1 MSKPAFFDA
10 YRSEIDAALSQFL
23 EQTSRENTQL
33 TEAMRYSLLL
43 GGKRVRPMLC
53 LATANALGT
62 SHQLALHAACAL
74 EFIHAYSLVHDDL
87 PAMDNDALRRG
98 QPTCHIA
105 FDEATAILTGDALQS
120 SAFHLL
126 TLSEFKQPDSIK
138 LALVRELA
146 SASGALGMVL
156 GQAID
161 LSAVGNALSI
171 EDLEQMHQHK
181 TGKLIEAS
189 VIMGALCASADR
201 ASVQALRHYAQA
213 LGLAFQVQ
221 DDILDVTGDTAT
233 IGKSAGADIALNKP
247 TYVSLLGLD
256 GARAKLEHLY
266 QTCINSLDELHEGNT
281 AELKAIARY
290 VVERE
295 H

>member
-1 MSKPAFFDA
+1 MSKPDFFDA
-10 YRSEIDAALSQFL
+10 YRTEIDAALSQFL
-23 EQTSRENTQL
+23 TQTSRENTQL

-126 TLSEFKQPDSIK
+126 TLPDFKQSDSTK
-138 LALVRELA
+138 LALVKELA
-146 SASGALGMVL
+146 SASGAMGMVL

-161 LSAVGNALSI
+161 LSAVGNALSL
-171 EDLEQMHQHK
+171 EALEQMHQHK

-189 VIMGALCASADR
+189 VIMGATCASADQTTM
-201 ASVQALRHYAQA
+201 QALRTYAKA

-256 GARAKLEHLY
+256 GAQVKLERLY
-266 QTCINSLDELHEGNT
+266 QICISSLGELQDCDT
-281 AELKAIARY
+281 IELEAIARY
-290 VVERE
+290 VIERE

>member
-1 MSKPAFFDA
+1 MSIPDFFDA
-10 YRSEIDAALSQFL
+10 YRAEIDAALSHFL
-23 EQTSRENTQL
+23 TQTSRENTQL

-53 LATANALGT
+53 LATAKALGT
-62 SHQLALHAACAL
+62 SAQLALHAACAL

-126 TLSEFKQPDSIK
+126 TLSDLNQPDSIK
-138 LALVRELA
+138 LALVNELA
-146 SASGALGMVL
+146 SAGGALGMVL

-161 LSAVGNALSI
+161 LSAVGNALSL
-171 EDLEQMHQHK
+171 ETLEQMHQHK

-189 VIMGALCASADR
+189 VSMGAICASADQ
-201 ASVQALRHYAQA
+201 ATMQALRNYAKA

-247 TYVSLLGLD
+247 TYVSLLGLE
-256 GARAKLEHLY
+256 GAKEKLERLY
-266 QTCINSLDELHEGNT
+266 QTCISSLNELHDCDIT
-281 AELKAIARY
+281 ELEAIARY

>member
-1 MSKPAFFDA
+1 
-10 YRSEIDAALSQFL
+10 
-23 EQTSRENTQL
+23 
-33 TEAMRYSLLL
+33 
-43 GGKRVRPMLC
+43 
-53 LATANALGT
+53 
-62 SHQLALHAACAL
+62 
-74 EFIHAYSLVHDDL
+74 
-87 PAMDNDALRRG
+87 
-98 QPTCHIA
+98 
-105 FDEATAILTGDALQS
+105 
-120 SAFHLL
+120 
-126 TLSEFKQPDSIK
+126 
-138 LALVRELA
+138 
-146 SASGALGMVL
+146 
-156 GQAID
+156 
-161 LSAVGNALSI
+161 
-171 EDLEQMHQHK
+171 
-181 TGKLIEAS
+181 
-189 VIMGALCASADR
+189 
-201 ASVQALRHYAQA
+201 